1 MAEEEAAAVFFIG
14 IGGAEGT
21 AAVRPTVLDGGRP
34 ATAVLVALLAGAD
47 ATGAATDFAGL
58 TGFATVAALADGV
71 AGFFGALFSFV
82 AGAFAAEVIFFA
94 AGTAG
99 FAATAFLAAGLVA
112 GVALAAGFFT
122 VTGSLNE
129 LERAFTG
136 CLLPRDPLRLS
147 SRMGSTRRSARSDEP
162 RGYTPESPPET
173 CGAPYRKPHP
183 VVRTRAWLP
192 EQARDCIEN
201 SK

>member
-1 MAEEEAAAVFFIG
+1 LAE
-14 IGGAEGT
+14 
-21 AAVRPTVLDGGRP
+21 
-34 ATAVLVALLAGAD
+34 AD
-47 ATGAATDFAGL
+47 ATDATDFAGW
-58 TGFATVAALADGV
+58 TGFFATLSALADDA

-82 AGAFAAEVIFFA
+82 AGALAAEEAFFA

-99 FAATAFLAAGLVA
+99 FAATAFLAEGLVA

-147 SRMGSTRRSARSDEP
+147 SRLGLHSSECS
-162 RGYTPESPPET
+162 
-173 CGAPYRKPHP
+173 
-183 VVRTRAWLP
+183 
-192 EQARDCIEN
+192 Q
-201 SK
+201 

>member
-14 IGGAEGT
+14 IGGAEVT

-34 ATAVLVALLAGAD
+34 ASAVLVALLAGAD
-47 ATGAATDFAGL
+47 ASGGAADFAGL
-58 TGFATVAALADGV
+58 TGFFATVAALADGV

-82 AGAFAAEVIFFA
+82 GGAFAAEEIFFA

-99 FAATAFLAAGLVA
+99 FAATALVAADLVA
-112 GVALAAGFFT
+112 GIALAAGFFT

-136 CLLPRDPLRLS
+136 CLLPREPPRVEAP
-147 SRMGSTRRSARSDEP
+147 GSTLSECSQRR
-162 RGYTPESPPET
+162 TPGLYP
-173 CGAPYRKPHP
+173 RKPAGNLRRP
-183 VVRTRAWLP
+183 LP
-192 EQARDCIEN
+192 
-201 SK
+201 

>member
-1 MAEEEAAAVFFIG
+1 VAEEEAAAVFFIG
-14 IGGAEGT
+14 IGGAEVT

-34 ATAVLVALLAGAD
+34 ASAVLVALLAGAD
-47 ATGAATDFAGL
+47 ATGGAADFAGL
-58 TGFATVAALADGV
+58 TGFFATVAALAVGV

-82 AGAFAAEVIFFA
+82 AGAFAAEEIFFA

-99 FAATAFLAAGLVA
+99 FAATALVAADLVA

-136 CLLPRDPLRLS
+136 CLLPREPLR
-147 SRMGSTRRSARSDEP
+147 G
-162 RGYTPESPPET
+162 
-173 CGAPYRKPHP
+173 
-183 VVRTRAWLP
+183 
-192 EQARDCIEN
+192 
-201 SK
+201 

>member
-1 MAEEEAAAVFFIG
+1 VAEEEAAAVFFIG

-34 ATAVLVALLAGAD
+34 ASAVLVALLAGAD
-47 ATGAATDFAGL
+47 ATGGAADFAGL
-58 TGFATVAALADGV
+58 TGFVATVAALAVGV

-82 AGAFAAEVIFFA
+82 AGAFAAEEIFFA

-99 FAATAFLAAGLVA
+99 FAATALVAADLVA
-112 GVALAAGFFT
+112 GIALAAGFFT

-136 CLLPRDPLRLS
+136 CLLPREPLR
-147 SRMGSTRRSARSDEP
+147 G
-162 RGYTPESPPET
+162 
-173 CGAPYRKPHP
+173 
-183 VVRTRAWLP
+183 
-192 EQARDCIEN
+192 
-201 SK
+201 